1 MICLKSKSLLFLL
14 IPNLEINKKKKNIV
28 VIVFNQILIKNSTKK
43 YQIYRSKMNLL
54 IKFLGKNLKDRM
66 KSAKG
71 SKKHQKLFKRILMN
85 LKIL

>member
-1 MICLKSKSLLFLL
+1 
-14 IPNLEINKKKKNIV
+14 
-28 VIVFNQILIKNSTKK
+28 
-43 YQIYRSKMNLL
+43 MNLL